1 MPGPHLGDSTAPLAL
16 SELGRLISRIEDKE
30 LRIAFADWAATH
42 IEAVHISSRTPKG
55 DSPMPGLDEWT
66 RRMFLDRTA
75 GVLREKIGH
84 VTRESEDGKWILESI
99 GLVIIKD

>member
-1 MPGPHLGDSTAPLAL
+1 
-16 SELGRLISRIEDKE
+16 
-30 LRIAFADWAATH
+30 
-42 IEAVHISSRTPKG
+42 
-55 DSPMPGLDEWT
+55 MPGLDEWT